1 MGTSHAL
8 PRLPCAQ
15 KTGQG
20 NVSTSAGFIPPWRR
34 RSWRGSRP
42 SASESEERQHVQ
54 TSLRRQKETEPENH
68 RDIILDGG
76 RVIYTGSSLQICL
89 TRVDQKSGCFHL
101 AADPLRGGHAQ

>member
-20 NVSTSAGFIPPWRR
+20 NVSAGAGFIPPWRR
-34 RSWRGSRP
+34 RSWRGSRL
-42 SASESEERQHVQ
+42 SASESEERQHVP
-54 TSLRRQKETEPENH
+54 TSLRRQEETDPENH

-76 RVIYTGSSLQICL
+76 KQSHIHWE
-89 TRVDQKSGCFHL
+89 FPP
-101 AADPLRGGHAQ
+101 DPFAQGGPKVRMFPPGG